1 MSHLEQLLGRLIR
14 HDVEFV
20 LVGGYAAM
28 LYGVSLVTRDVDVC
42 APFTLEN
49 LQKIYKALAELHPYH
64 RETPQQIPFVMPDD
78 FRRKLRNL
86 YLATDDGP
94 VDFLGEVLG
103 VGDFEK
109 VLASS
114 VITNTPAGQ
123 FRILNI
129 DTLIIAKEAAGRD
142 RDKIAVLQLRGIR
155 NSAHPQQS

>member
-14 HDVEFV
+14 NEVEFV
-20 LVGGYAAM
+20 LVCGYAVM
-28 LYGVSLVTRDVDVC
+28 LYGVSLMTRDIEVC
-42 APFTLEN
+42 ASFTLEN
-49 LQKIYKALAELHPYH
+49 LQKIYSALADLHPYH
-64 RETPQQIPFVMPDD
+64 RETPQQIPFIIPED

-94 VDFLGEVLG
+94 IDFLGEVLG

-114 VITNTPAGQ
+114 VVTNTSAGQ

-142 RDKIAVLQLRGIR
+142 RDKIAVLQLRSIR
-155 NSAHPQQS
+155 DSVRSKSP